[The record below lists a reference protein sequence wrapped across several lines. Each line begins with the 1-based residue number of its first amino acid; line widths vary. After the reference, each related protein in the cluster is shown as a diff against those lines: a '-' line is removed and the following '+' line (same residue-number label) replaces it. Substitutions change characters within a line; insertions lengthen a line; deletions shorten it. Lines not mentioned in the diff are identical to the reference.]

1 MGQPVRSNTTLALV
15 LLLAS
20 CAGGKA
26 DTCARV
32 DDGCR
37 RVAKANDFNADGVPE
52 NRSTWTYDD
61 DGHLLVH
68 EAFEGPDTLTLRVV
82 STWDGDLE
90 VKHDEDH
97 GGDGVIDTSTTTT
110 REPLADGGYRDTY
123 VTTSTVQAA
132 TSGWTE
138 YDALGHAQ
146 RSEITTEQP
155 DGPRTFSRQWTWD
168 DQGHVTVF
176 LEKFPPPGRSVVQ
189 LFTYDKVG
197 RLLSSET
204 RYTDEDTPSRLLT
217 SVWDGCN
224 AVETVDFTDPA
235 SEAPTTRTCTMT
247 FDRDDRQ
254 TGKTCS
260 EEGDPVPVFV
270 QTWTWSD
277 PLHHQIAYDY
287 NLDLQADFF
296 TRHTDNAFGHEVL
309 EEEID
314 GDGVTVLSTQTST
327 WTCP

>member
-1 MGQPVRSNTTLALV
+1 MTGSRTVLAL
-15 LLLAS
+15 LLVS
-20 CAGGKA
+20 CARSAG

-37 RVAKANDFNADGVPE
+37 LVAKANDFNADGVPE

-61 DGHLLVH
+61 DGHPLVY
-68 EAFEGPDTLTLRVV
+68 ELFDGNDTLTWRTV

-90 VKHDEDH
+90 VTHDEDH

-155 DGPRTFSRQWTWD
+155 DGPWTFSRQWTWD
-168 DQGHVTVF
+168 DQGHLTVF
-176 LEKFPPPGRSVVQ
+176 LEQVPAPDRSVVQ
-189 LFTYDKVG
+189 LFSYDDDG

-204 RYTDEDTPSRLLT
+204 RYTNEDTPYRRLT
-217 SVWDGCN
+217 TAWDGCN
-224 AVETVDFTDPA
+224 PVETVEFTDPDPG
-235 SEAPTTRTCTMT
+235 EPNTRTCAMT
-247 FDRDDRQ
+247 FDRQGQQ
-254 TGKTCS
+254 TSKTCFN
-260 EEGDPVPVFV
+260 EGDPTPLVF

-277 PLHHQIAYDY
+277 PLHHQIAYDSD
-287 NLDLQADFF
+287 NDLQPD
-296 TRHTDNAFGHEVL
+296 
-309 EEEID
+309 
-314 GDGVTVLSTQTST
+314 
-327 WTCP
+327 